1 MLIMATNKAL
11 QNRINQMIELNR
23 KMSEL
28 LNEYDLDSSKVKE
41 KSFMQSIDTVLSAA
55 EQIMKKNS
63 GSRAKV

>member
-1 MLIMATNKAL
+1 MTNKSL
-11 QNRINQMIELNR
+11 KNRINQMIELNR

-28 LNEYDLDSSKVKE
+28 LNEYELDSSKAKE
-41 KSFMQSIDTVLSAA
+41 KSFMESIDTVLSAA

>member
-1 MLIMATNKAL
+1 MATNKAL
-11 QNRINQMIELNR
+11 QKRINQMIEINR

>member
-1 MLIMATNKAL
+1 MATNKAL